1 MSDEHSVRLV
11 IPTERFWPEYTGWVK
26 QTLKLARS
34 SGEQLEFFSV
44 SRPPKKSTESE
55 ASQGN
60 LPSNVQI
67 RRRGPSLE
75 NDNLLWKIAY
85 VLLAAGF
92 IVRNRQAFDVLY
104 LPYVFFPGFV
114 FILLGVLIGLPVAIR
129 ISGQEV
135 APNRSLP
142 ARLRFWSLQ
151 FVDAVAVLNKT
162 DRQRVRELGVDDERI
177 WFIPN
182 GVDVKQFSPPTS
194 ASVTVDE
201 SRCKGGGNTQ
211 EETLTTE
218 RETLCKEDSR
228 MVIGFAGIICR
239 RKGVRELLDAYD
251 RIRALDDISQPVL
264 LLAGPLEEVEEV
276 DSSFVRETVR
286 VAREYGDDV
295 QLLGNVDNMVRFY
308 RSLDLFVLPSYREG
322 MPNVL
327 LEAMSS
333 GLPCVATDIPGVRE
347 VISSSENGMLVP
359 RQDAQQLANTLTDLL
374 RDDKQRQSLGRD
386 ARKTIVDTFSLDAM
400 ARQYKDLF
408 ASLVKEGDY
417 RNPAYRI

>member
-1 MSDEHSVRLV
+1 MCADHSVRLV

-34 SGEQLEFFSV
+34 ADEQLQFSSV
-44 SRPPKKSTESE
+44 SRPPKKSTTSKVSE
-55 ASQGN
+55 RN
-60 LPSNVQI
+60 LPSNVQVQ
-67 RRRGPSLE
+67 RRGPSLE
-75 NDNLLWKIAY
+75 NDNLLAKLVY
-85 VLLAAGF
+85 VLSAAGF
-92 IVRNRQAFDVLY
+92 IVRNRKTFDVLY

-114 FILLGVLIGLPVAIR
+114 FILLGTLLGLPVAVR

-142 ARLRFWSLQ
+142 ARLRFWSFQ
-151 FVDAVAVLNKT
+151 FVDAVAVLNET
-162 DRQRVRELGVDDERI
+162 DRRRVRKLGVDDERI

-182 GVDVKQFSPPTS
+182 GVDVEQFSPLSS
-194 ASVTVDE
+194 ASVTAE
-201 SRCKGGGNTQ
+201 EPRRKGVPNTQ

-218 RETLCKEDSR
+218 RETLWKEDSR

-251 RIRALDDISQPVL
+251 RICALDDIPQPVL
-264 LLAGPLEEVEEV
+264 LLAGPLEGVEEV

-295 QLLGNVDNMVRFY
+295 QLLGNVDNMARFY

-327 LEAMSS
+327 LEAMST

-359 RQDAQQLANTLTDLL
+359 RQDVQQLVNTLTDLL

-386 ARKTIVDTFSLDAM
+386 ARKTIVETFSLDAM

-417 RNPAYRI
+417 RNSAYRI

>member
-1 MSDEHSVRLV
+1 MKNNPSVHLV

-34 SGEQLEFFSV
+34 SGNQLQLLSV
-44 SRPPKKSTESE
+44 SRPPTAST
-55 ASQGN
+55 ASQDSEGDV
-60 LPSNVQI
+60 PFNVKI

-75 NDNLLWKIAY
+75 NENLLAKLAY
-85 VLLAAGF
+85 VFSAASF
-92 IVRNRQAFDVLY
+92 VVRNRHAFDVLY

-114 FILLGVLIGLPVAIR
+114 FILLGTFLNLPVAVR

-162 DRQRVRELGVDDERI
+162 DRQRVQELGVDDERI

-182 GVDVKQFSPPTS
+182 GVDVKQFSPRSS
-194 ASVTVDE
+194 ASVVVGKPRE
-201 SRCKGGGNTQ
+201 EGVSSTQ
-211 EETLTTE
+211 EPEQETLWH
-218 RETLCKEDSR
+218 EDSR

-251 RIRALDDISQPVL
+251 RIRALDDIHQPVL
-264 LLAGPLEEVEEV
+264 LLAGPLDGVEEV

-295 QLLGNVDNMVRFY
+295 QLLGNVDNMARFY

-327 LEAMSS
+327 LEAMST
-333 GLPCVATDIPGVRE
+333 GLPCVATDIPGARE
-347 VISSSENGMLVP
+347 IISSRENGILVP
-359 RQDAQQLANTLTDLL
+359 PHDAAQLAIVLSNLI
-374 RDDKQRQSLGRD
+374 RANSQRQSIGRA
-386 ARKTIVDTFSLDAM
+386 ARKTIVDSFSLDTM
-400 ARQYKDLF
+400 ADQYMDLF
-408 ASLVKEGDY
+408 VFLQGKGDKDSPLSQLI
-417 RNPAYRI
+417 R